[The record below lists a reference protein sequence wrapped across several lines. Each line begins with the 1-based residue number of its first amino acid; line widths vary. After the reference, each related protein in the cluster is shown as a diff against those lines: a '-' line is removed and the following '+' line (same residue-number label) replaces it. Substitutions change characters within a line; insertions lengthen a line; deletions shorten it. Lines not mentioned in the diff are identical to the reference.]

1 LGEIGHRLVTGFFL
15 KIWIGYSNRRE
26 GKDNMDNESKA
37 IHRAVNNQYFL
48 NEIRRKLIAR
58 QPGNEVFAEIVAN
71 ISPEDLLRHWMAQK
85 PTRKPEAK
93 AKPPVV
99 TLI

>member
-1 LGEIGHRLVTGFFL
+1 
-15 KIWIGYSNRRE
+15 
-26 GKDNMDNESKA
+26 MDNESKA

-71 ISPEDLLRHWMAQK
+71 ISPEDLIRHWMAQK
-85 PTRKPEAK
+85 PTPQRRTRQVP
-93 AKPPVV
+93 
-99 TLI
+99 LS